1 MALSNW
7 AFATTFVAT
16 IVGCLLVLLIV
27 WYRRPKQA
35 RNDMATLGSL
45 HLDFEGK
52 LNSGLAQLL
61 LKPPKAKNEFTY
73 QGACLRV
80 APDTPFVICS
90 FSGATSHE
98 DVIKNGPEML
108 QNGLDILSMTGGA
121 DLATRD
127 AANEYLAWWKAK
139 DETIVS
145 IVSTATFSFSVGP
158 ITLEVRDAAGNL
170 VPPTPVIPLHHL
182 GFRYYRLSQVSDD
195 LFDAFRNMYLAF
207 ELLLSTKY
215 PKGREREIDWLRA
228 SLIAAADDLN
238 LPALAAGPNPI
249 DYIISVVY
257 NNARLPLFHAKD
269 GRTYFVP
276 VTSGQDRKA
285 VSAALQLLTPIV
297 IRMADVWHQTRRGG
311 GGVNLK
317 LVEEGN
323 KNLFANASFIVSS
336 EPAAD
341 IKDDLFPPAF
351 GTPFEAKL
359 INNFDGQPHPHL
371 HGRLSLS
378 SMEGLECLRHIYV
391 INHKKKLLLSHELE
405 APLTLHGFNILE
417 PLFFL
422 RATNATEPR
431 TLFPM

>member
-1 MALSNW
+1 MISTIPPDAWWRALKMALSNW

-158 ITLEVRDAAGNL
+158 IALEVRDAAG
-170 VPPTPVIPLHHL
+170 
-182 GFRYYRLSQVSDD
+182 R
-195 LFDAFRNMYLAF
+195 
-207 ELLLSTKY
+207 
-215 PKGREREIDWLRA
+215 
-228 SLIAAADDLN
+228 
-238 LPALAAGPNPI
+238 
-249 DYIISVVY
+249 
-257 NNARLPLFHAKD
+257 
-269 GRTYFVP
+269 
-276 VTSGQDRKA
+276 
-285 VSAALQLLTPIV
+285 
-297 IRMADVWHQTRRGG
+297 
-311 GGVNLK
+311 
-317 LVEEGN
+317 
-323 KNLFANASFIVSS
+323 
-336 EPAAD
+336 
-341 IKDDLFPPAF
+341 
-351 GTPFEAKL
+351 
-359 INNFDGQPHPHL
+359 
-371 HGRLSLS
+371 
-378 SMEGLECLRHIYV
+378 
-391 INHKKKLLLSHELE
+391 
-405 APLTLHGFNILE
+405 
-417 PLFFL
+417 
-422 RATNATEPR
+422 
-431 TLFPM
+431 